1 MRMTIRQAR
10 AAVRAAA
17 IGRHY
22 AGDCVERGNTLMNNK
37 AGDRPKKGR
46 RA

>member
-1 MRMTIRQAR
+1 MRMTIRHAR

-22 AGDCVERGNTLMNNK
+22 AGDRVERGNTLMNNN
-37 AGDRPKKGR
+37 AGGCPKKGR

>member
-1 MRMTIRQAR
+1 MRMTIRDAR
-10 AAVRAAA
+10 AAVKAAA
-17 IGRHY
+17 IERHY
-22 AGDCVERGNTLMNNK
+22 AGDRVERGNTLMNNY